1 VRAGA
6 DAADIA
12 KQEAEL
18 RAVLQ
23 RGLEAAL
30 THNTTALSRHRRCAV
45 YLCDAHVYSM
55 YASVCVCM

>member
-1 VRAGA
+1 MLVKGFREEAVRVGA

-23 RGLEAAL
+23 RGLDAAL
-30 THNTTALSRHRRCAV
+30 THNTTALSRHRRCV
-45 YLCDAHVYSM
+45 HDAY
-55 YASVCVCM
+55 